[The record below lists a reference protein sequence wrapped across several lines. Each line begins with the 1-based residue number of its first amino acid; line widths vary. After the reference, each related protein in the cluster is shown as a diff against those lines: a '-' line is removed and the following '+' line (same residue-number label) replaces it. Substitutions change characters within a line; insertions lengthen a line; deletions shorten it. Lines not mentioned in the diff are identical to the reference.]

1 MIYGIQILNPLY
13 VRSARIPSIN
23 HPYSQR
29 PEHPAKQAGLA
40 CRVKKCDFPL
50 KSPCKK
56 CKDDPQRILRY
67 LSAISG
73 QTIVPGKTFIFLDE
87 IQEEP
92 LGLTSLKHFCEN
104 ARENKKFTYS
114 VMKKGAR
121 ARDYDMAITWLK
133 DAGLVYPVTKVN
145 QFSKPLN
152 FHEDPD
158 AFKLYTLDLG
168 LLGAMAQADQYSAV
182 SD

>member
-1 MIYGIQILNPLY
+1 MT
-13 VRSARIPSIN
+13 R
-23 HPYSQR
+23 
-29 PEHPAKQAGLA
+29 
-40 CRVKKCDFPL
+40 
-50 KSPCKK
+50 KK

-121 ARDYDMAITWLK
+121 AKDYDMAITWLK

>member
-1 MIYGIQILNPLY
+1 MEVFIEKTTCTVAADYPICCSFYHDLWNT
-13 VRSARIPSIN
+13 N
-23 HPYSQR
+23 
-29 PEHPAKQAGLA
+29 
-40 CRVKKCDFPL
+40 RVKKCDFPL

-121 ARDYDMAITWLK
+121 AKDYDMAITWLK